1 MKKLAVTLA
10 VLLAAA
16 SLGAQNAAFDVTSI
30 KPNNSASG
38 MVRMM
43 PAANGGMQAENVTL
57 GMLVRM
63 AFQIQDN
70 QIVGGPKW
78 LFEDRFD
85 VMGAGT
91 SPGKDGTPF
100 EKMKSLLA
108 DRFKLV
114 THMDKREQQ
123 MYALVLAR
131 RDGKLGDKMTPSTA
145 DCSPNGPNG
154 RGRGAAAP
162 PAPGQR
168 PVCGFMIGP
177 GRLAVGGQTM
187 ASLATTLTR
196 FVGGVVVDKTGLTGT
211 YDVELSYAPDPG
223 ISPTGRDLPGGAPP
237 PPPAANSDAPSIF
250 SAVQE
255 QLGLKLESTRGP
267 VDVLVI
273 DSAERPMP
281 D

>member
-1 MKKLAVTLA
+1 MRTLAVTLA
-10 VLLAAA
+10 VLLADA
-16 SLGAQNAAFDVTSI
+16 SLGAQNAAFDVTSV

-43 PAANGGMQAENVTL
+43 PAANGGMQAV
-57 GMLVRM
+57 
-63 AFQIQDN
+63 
-70 QIVGGPKW
+70 
-78 LFEDRFD
+78 
-85 VMGAGT
+85 
-91 SPGKDGTPF
+91 
-100 EKMKSLLA
+100 A

-114 THMDKREQQ
+114 THMDTREQQ

-168 PVCGFMIGP
+168 PQCGFMIGP

-187 ASLATTLTR
+187 PSFATTLTR

-211 YDVELSYAPDPG
+211 YDIELLYAPDPG
-223 ISPTGRDLPGGAPP
+223 ISPTGRDLPPQQGG

-255 QLGLKLESTRGP
+255 QLGLKLESTKGP
-267 VDVLVI
+267 VDMLVI
-273 DSAERPMP
+273 DGAEQPMP